1 MINRFSSLK
10 LVDDLDSKELE
21 LLAEYVKKENSEA
34 KEEGSGE
41 AKIRKMSS
49 KKHKGQAVREKG
61 DTETIEESI
70 IEESETDKEETVRGT
85 KVKEAAKE
93 NYRLMEKVKGKTV
106 REKGKSVEEGEGR
119 KEKKKGK
126 KFKEMGEKIVE
137 MNREKNGEEEKNE
150 IVRETDGKACP
161 VQAFAEQVVREM
173 EKVSEAMK
181 NETVRVGKE
190 IGESS
195 GRTEDEKDREFEK
208 NVKKFKEIM
217 GEFSV
222 ANKQGNTKRKSSDQP
237 KKQRFKQQIESI
249 CNEERRMPRSR
260 SITPRREQKTSFT
273 KMVLKAFVMYLSV
286 YGERMDSKKCQFIG
300 APQLSACGNGTTNL
314 IDGPKAYNEKVS
326 LEMGE
331 LLNSVNDA
339 QIEKEL
345 ECVCSFFTS
354 D

>member
-10 LVDDLDSKELE
+10 LVDDLDAKELE
-21 LLAEYVKKENSEA
+21 LLAEYVKKENSVA

-41 AKIRKMSS
+41 AKTRKMSS
-49 KKHKGQAVREKG
+49 KKHKGKSVREKG
-61 DTETIEESI
+61 DTDTIEESI
-70 IEESETDKEETVRGT
+70 IEESETDKEETVRGR

-93 NYRLMEKVKGKTV
+93 NDRLMEKVKGKTV

-137 MNREKNGEEEKNE
+137 MNREKNGEEEENE
-150 IVRETDGKACP
+150 IVRETDGKVCP
-161 VQAFAEQVVREM
+161 VQAFVEQVVREM
-173 EKVSEAMK
+173 EKGSEAMK

-195 GRTEDEKDREFEK
+195 GRTEDEKDREFEE

-217 GEFSV
+217 GEFSE

-237 KKQRFKQQIESI
+237 KKQQFKQKIEKI
-249 CNEERRMPRSR
+249 CNEERQMSRSR
-260 SITPRREQKTSFT
+260 SSTPRREKTNY
-273 KMVLKAFVMYLSV
+273 KQMILKAFVMYLGV
-286 YGERMDSKKCQFIG
+286 YGERMDAKKCQFID
-300 APQLSACGNGTTNL
+300 APQFLAGPNGTTNL